1 MNIYQV
7 RTGPCHNLNLK
18 KKLYYKFFMYITMT
32 VMSISEDSFPLVRVL
47 YLLIYFWRLL
57 LCLLSI
63 KLPGKATHEDTWKGY
78 LILRKIGQTT
88 LVRDRDQTYSWRL
101 TV

>member
-47 YLLIYFWRLL
+47 YLLIYF
-57 LCLLSI
+57 
-63 KLPGKATHEDTWKGY
+63 
-78 LILRKIGQTT
+78 
-88 LVRDRDQTYSWRL
+88 
-101 TV
+101 